1 MAYDQEEI
9 VILRTELGKLLSCLD
24 NIAASE
30 NQTEDDRLKSL
41 EEANSRLQTELSQ
54 VKSEN
59 DELWKQERSQI
70 QLEREQFE
78 RKLSQIRSEHELIF
92 QTLESVKTEKENL
105 WETNQK
111 LVLDN
116 EGALN
121 QRSFGCYINDA
132 NLKLEGVNEFVTI
145 A

>member
-1 MAYDQEEI
+1 MMAYDQEEI
-9 VILRTELGKLLSCLD
+9 IILRTELGKLLSCLD

-30 NQTEDDRLKSL
+30 NQTGGDDRLKSL
-41 EEANSRLQTELSQ
+41 EETNRRLQTELSQ

-78 RKLSQIRSEHELIF
+78 RKLSQIRSEHELLF

-116 EGALN
+116 EGTHN
-121 QRSFGCYINDA
+121 KRSFGCP
-132 NLKLEGVNEFVTI
+132 
-145 A
+145 